1 MSNIKFVF
9 PIDGD
14 FLNVF
19 DGKLVDNG
27 LEITVKVIADKNQE
41 LYLNSYKMSEKDGEY
56 TANVVLNGYRN
67 ALVCENKTTGEKE
80 IISAF
85 CIFDNVKKF
94 RLSSDDN
101 IIFLQDITKNKDN
114 YKSIFENPYLAVFK
128 KAHDLY
134 GAVAH
139 INLFYEFDEK
149 ARSLFANPREYF
161 NLSMMTDK
169 FKDEFRANADWLK
182 LSFHAYSEFPDKP
195 YQFATREKI
204 TADCIKIVRE
214 IIRFAGVEVLSD
226 ATTVHWGEA
235 NRDCVKGLRALGFRT
250 LVAYFDPNP
259 NGNGEPY
266 CSYYFSK
273 PEMEHLHA
281 RDFWYDKSEDMIFA
295 KADSVANIGT
305 LDNVIKE
312 IMDASE
318 RPGNGGFVEILIH
331 EQYFYSDYVNYLP
344 DYAERLLEP
353 SRLLSEKG
361 YVGATVTEVS
371 VEPRH
376 NQAKAF
382 H

>member
-1 MSNIKFVF
+1 MSNIKFLF
-9 PIDGD
+9 PTDGD
-14 FLNVF
+14 FLNTF
-19 DGKLVDNG
+19 DGNLVNNE
-27 LEITVKVIADKNQE
+27 LMVEVNVQCDKNQE
-41 LYLNSYKMSEKDGEY
+41 LYVNNIKCTENDGKY
-56 TANVVLNGYRN
+56 TAIVPLNGYRN

-80 IISAF
+80 IITAF
-85 CIFDNVKKF
+85 CIFDNVKKY

-101 IIFLQDITKNKDN
+101 IIFLHDLTKNKDV
-114 YKSIFENPYLAVFK
+114 YTSIFDNPYLAVFK

-139 INLFYEFDEK
+139 INLFYEFDDK

-195 YQFATREKI
+195 YRFATREKI
-204 TADCIKIVRE
+204 TADCVRIVRE

-259 NGNGEPY
+259 DGSGEPY

-305 LDNVIKE
+305 LEDVVKE

-344 DYAERLLEP
+344 DYAERLLLP
-353 SRLLSEKG
+353 SKLLTEKG

-376 NQAKAF
+376 NQAKALR
-382 H
+382 